1 MSSPRSRSQHGVNR
15 RSKHAGLLRIPK
27 SFCKRHFCKGKRTE
41 RPGRRRLWCCCAL
54 PETCFFGQDCWC
66 SASKTCWKA
75 STKSGNQEKLCFV
88 LILAR
93 TKLRASS
100 MWGSPGPFSINL
112 KEVKQKSPPARLR
125 VQICASLSSSSL

>member
-100 MWGSPGPFSINL
+100 MWGSLSLRLTRAIFDQPQRGQTKIPPGTTSGTNL
-112 KEVKQKSPPARLR
+112 
-125 VQICASLSSSSL
+125 C